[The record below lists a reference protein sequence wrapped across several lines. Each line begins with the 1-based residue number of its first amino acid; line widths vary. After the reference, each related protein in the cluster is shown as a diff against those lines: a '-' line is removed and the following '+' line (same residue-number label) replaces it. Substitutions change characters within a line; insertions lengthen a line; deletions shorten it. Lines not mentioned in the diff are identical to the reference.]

1 MLQSAPSAA
10 PALHVDH
17 LTKSYGGLTAV
28 DNLSFAVFPGE
39 IVGLLG
45 LNGAGKSTTIN
56 MILGVL
62 EPSSGSVSLNG
73 FTVATRREQA
83 LAKTNFAAVYAP
95 LPGNLTVRQNLRI
108 FGLIY
113 NVPRLEARI
122 ETLLAQ
128 YELAG
133 FAETRCGLLS
143 SGEQSRV
150 SLAKAML
157 NAPSVLLLDE
167 PTASIDPSTAQ
178 GIRNYIRDYAREQH
192 GAVLWTSH
200 NMYEVE
206 EVCDRIL
213 LLSHGKILLEG
224 DPKTLPQAH
233 GFETLEALF
242 VSVARD
248 VVEASR

>member
-1 MLQSAPSAA
+1 MTEAIA
-10 PALHVDH
+10 PALHVKH
-17 LTKSYGGLTAV
+17 LTKRYGEVLAV
-28 DNLSFAVFPGE
+28 DDLSFAVYPGE

-62 EPSSGSVSLNG
+62 EPTSGSVSLNG
-73 FTVATRREQA
+73 FDVAKQRQLA

-113 NVPRLEARI
+113 NVPRLEQRI
-122 ETLLAQ
+122 DDLLEQ
-128 YELAG
+128 YELTKFAG
-133 FAETRCGLLS
+133 TRCGLLS

-157 NAPSVLLLDE
+157 NAPRVLLLDE

-178 GIRNYIRDYAREQH
+178 GIRAYIRDFTALQQ

-206 EVCDRIL
+206 EVCDRIML
-213 LLSHGKILLEG
+213 MSQGKILMEG

-233 GFETLEALF
+233 GFATLEALF
-242 VSVARD
+242 VEVAR
-248 VVEASR
+248 ETGAAS

>member
-1 MLQSAPSAA
+1 MTQNLKP
-10 PALHVDH
+10 PLDVKN
-17 LTKSYGGLTAV
+17 LTKRYANVLAV
-28 DNLSFAVFPGE
+28 DNLTFAVERGE

-62 EPSSGSVSLNG
+62 EPTSGTVALNG
-73 FTVATRREQA
+73 FDVAKDRQRA

-113 NVPRLEARI
+113 NVPKLEQRI
-122 ETLLAQ
+122 DALLAQ
-128 YELAG
+128 YELDA
-133 FAETRCGLLS
+133 FADTRCGLLS

-157 NAPSVLLLDE
+157 NRPTVLLLDE

-178 GIRNYIRDYAREQH
+178 GIRGYIRDFTAAEH

-213 LLSHGKILLEG
+213 LMSHGKILLQG

-233 GFETLEALF
+233 GFTTLEALF
-242 VSVARD
+242 VDVARESAD
-248 VVEASR
+248 SP

>member
-1 MLQSAPSAA
+1 MTDASA
-10 PALHVDH
+10 PALHVKH
-17 LTKSYGGLTAV
+17 LTKRYGALLAV
-28 DNLSFAVFPGE
+28 DDLSFAVYPGE

-62 EPSSGSVSLNG
+62 EPTSGSVSLNG
-73 FTVATRREQA
+73 FDVAKQRQQA

-113 NVPRLEARI
+113 NVPALERRI
-122 ETLLAQ
+122 DDLLEQ
-128 YELAG
+128 YELTKFAG
-133 FAETRCGLLS
+133 TRCGLLS

-157 NAPSVLLLDE
+157 NAPRVLLLDE

-178 GIRNYIRDYAREQH
+178 GIRAYIRDFTARQR

-206 EVCDRIL
+206 EVCDRIML
-213 LLSHGKILLEG
+213 MSQGKILMQG
-224 DPKTLPQAH
+224 NPKTLPQAH
-233 GFETLEALF
+233 GFATLEALF
-242 VSVARD
+242 VDVAR
-248 VVEASR
+248 ETGAGS